1 MRANQ
6 FILVLAFCLLPI
18 FSMAGGLAIA
28 PMAAIVGIVGYAA
41 FRPVSFEG
49 VPLWFQGLCLFLGWA
64 IITSFWSP
72 YEDTQAFSNPFK
84 LALGVLLYLGCIFA
98 LKIGRNYRPEFLRGL
113 LTVTTFVLAV
123 LLFIDLM
130 TGYALSFFVDSPSP
144 GESLDRKR
152 GDAES
157 NLGHGITVLTLLLPI
172 VVVLMRRTRGY
183 LGRTASLGLIGLT
196 LACAALGN
204 LSVGILAV
212 VGGVLAMSAARARP
226 ALTIRCLT
234 WLTILSIFAAPVIGY
249 LMGYVPDNV
258 KAAMPFSW
266 EHRVEMWGYTAHRIF
281 EVPLWGHGFDAV
293 RTFDD
298 TFSTRGI
305 EAWAIVSLHPHNAGL
320 HIWVETG
327 VIGAVLAGLTVLAGG
342 FALEEFSAKNR
353 RQTMAAAGL
362 ISSALIISSTTYGL
376 WQEWWWGTIILVATT
391 ILLIPEPEQL

>member
-1 MRANQ
+1 
-6 FILVLAFCLLPI
+6 
-18 FSMAGGLAIA
+18 
-28 PMAAIVGIVGYAA
+28 
-41 FRPVSFEG
+41 
-49 VPLWFQGLCLFLGWA
+49 
-64 IITSFWSP
+64 
-72 YEDTQAFSNPFK
+72 
-84 LALGVLLYLGCIFA
+84 
-98 LKIGRNYRPEFLRGL
+98 
-113 LTVTTFVLAV
+113 
-123 LLFIDLM
+123 
-130 TGYALSFFVDSPSP
+130 
-144 GESLDRKR
+144 
-152 GDAES
+152 
-157 NLGHGITVLTLLLPI
+157 
-172 VVVLMRRTRGY
+172 
-183 LGRTASLGLIGLT
+183 
-196 LACAALGN
+196 
-204 LSVGILAV
+204 
-212 VGGVLAMSAARARP
+212 
-226 ALTIRCLT
+226 
-234 WLTILSIFAAPVIGY
+234 
-249 LMGYVPDNV
+249 MGYVPDNV